1 MTGRPTA
8 RYGGM
13 TVNERLTVAG
23 LLGEWDKAA
32 RRRDRAV
39 MIALLEKVDV
49 ADAAGIVDAVLAD
62 PGRYG
67 F

>member
-1 MTGRPTA
+1 
-8 RYGGM
+8 M